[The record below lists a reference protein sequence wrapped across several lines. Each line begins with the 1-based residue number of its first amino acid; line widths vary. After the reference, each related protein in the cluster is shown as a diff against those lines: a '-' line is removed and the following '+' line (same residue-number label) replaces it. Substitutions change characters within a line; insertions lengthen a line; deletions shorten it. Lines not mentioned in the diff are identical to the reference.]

1 MSLVLEE
8 EAMVY
13 VLMGPMTLK
22 LLGLMEVLYVDEA
35 RRE

>member
-1 MSLVLEE
+1 MPLVLED

-13 VLMGPMTLK
+13 VLMDPMTLK
-22 LLGLMEVLYVDEA
+22 FLGLMEVLYVDEA